1 MLVNEITCD
10 QGYIRYDPYLE
21 FFIEKRKFHGDAFN
35 VISLCARYDGGKLA
49 VFDSDEKRTFLRNQ
63 LFKTGKFCVINR
75 PKHVERKIE
84 HCGG

>member
-10 QGYIRYDPYLE
+10 QGYIRYDPLFE
-21 FFIEKRKFHGDAFN
+21 FFIEKRKFHGDASDIN
-35 VISLCARYDGGKLA
+35 KMCRIYNGGKLA

-84 HCGG
+84 YCGG